1 MSKKYNIHIKKKV
14 IADYNNGMLI
24 KEIVSKYGLPRSTIT
39 DWVYK
44 NKDIVDMH
52 NHKYTKSKIDK
63 YEEELRKKETIITI
77 YEKLFS
83 NHDVPLKCRL
93 YVAEILYKEK
103 FNVYLICN
111 VLHVDKSKF
120 YRYLKRKNTRVWF
133 EKETELLTPLIIEIF
148 TLSKGRFGPQKIK
161 IKLEEKGFRVS
172 QKKISSIMKT
182 NKLVI
187 NRIRTKLVY
196 PKKNKD
202 YTIRN
207 ELKQNFNPDKP
218 NVVWASDVTYIK
230 VNDIDCYL
238 CVIMDLFSRKAVGY
252 MVSTTNTDSLT
263 TRTFNKAY
271 FERGEPQGLMFHS
284 DRGSNYTS
292 KKMKKLLKAC
302 GVKQSVSNTG
312 NPYDNAVIES
322 FFATF
327 KKELINLK
335 SYDTV
340 AQLKIDV
347 DEYMDY
353 YNHYR
358 PHRTL
363 GNKTPSQ
370 FEDEYH
376 ERLNARK
383 NWLN

>member
-1 MSKKYNIHIKKKV
+1 
-14 IADYNNGMLI
+14 MLI

-292 KKMKKLLKAC
+292 KK
-302 GVKQSVSNTG
+302 
-312 NPYDNAVIES
+312 
-322 FFATF
+322 
-327 KKELINLK
+327 
-335 SYDTV
+335 
-340 AQLKIDV
+340 
-347 DEYMDY
+347 
-353 YNHYR
+353 
-358 PHRTL
+358 
-363 GNKTPSQ
+363 
-370 FEDEYH
+370 
-376 ERLNARK
+376 
-383 NWLN
+383 